1 MSDSEKTNERSMG
14 LVAAT
19 SVGVGAIVGGG
30 ILALAG
36 IAFATTGPS
45 AILAFALNG
54 LLAFLT
60 AFSFAELAAK
70 FPQSGGTYT
79 YAKKVLSV
87 ETAFVIGWIVW
98 FASIAAGVLYSV
110 GFGYFTSVAVAECWR
125 LISGSS
131 PAWLASRSAVV
142 VLGLGAIG
150 FYVAQLTRKSGGG
163 HGHWENLGKLA
174 VFAVLIGGG
183 LYALAGRS
191 TASIAAGMTPF
202 FSGGAFGLFQAMGF
216 TFIAL
221 QGFDLIAA
229 AAGEVRDPARTIPRA
244 MYLSLAVALV
254 IYMLLLFTIIA
265 AGLEPGESIVAASR
279 KNPEEI
285 VVIAARRF
293 LGTPGFW
300 LVLIAAIL
308 SMLSALR
315 ANLFAASRIVFAMAR
330 DRTMPYV
337 LTRTNRAGHADRGD
351 SGDRPDYRHRRRGL
365 VRRGRGRR
373 GVQPDLSDQ
382 LRRRALDHDPGSD
395 PAERAQGGLSQFSC
409 QRKWD
414 CPLWAAQGQAARAAV
429 PLAPRDRRRKLPDAG
444 RLSGGHD
451 PQRRA
456 RRRRMAVPGRAFVLG
471 IAGPAG
477 PRGRCLGGGAGPR
490 NLAPPRQK
498 SLDPGPHR
506 QSHQRRGDDRSGRR
520 ADAPRRRPGA
530 AAFGRRAAERL
541 ARGRRRSSRPTRPS
555 RARRHPAGIGP
566 GRPLPRG
573 PGHRGG

>member
-1 MSDSEKTNERSMG
+1 MSESEKTNERSMG

-54 LLAFLT
+54 ILAFLT
-60 AFSFAELAAK
+60 AFSFAELAAE

-110 GFGYFTSVAVAECWR
+110 GFGYFASVAVAEGWR
-125 LISGSS
+125 LISGTS

-150 FYVAQLTRKSGGG
+150 FYAAQLDAEERRRPRP
-163 HGHWENLGKLA
+163 LGKHRETRRVRHFDRRRL
-174 VFAVLIGGG
+174 
-183 LYALAGRS
+183 LYALTGRS
-191 TASIAAGMTPF
+191 TAAIAAGMTPF

-244 MYLSLAVALV
+244 MYLSLGIALV
-254 IYMLLLFTIIA
+254 VYILLLFTIIA

-337 LTRTNRAGHADRGD
+337 LTRTNPARGTPLGGD
-351 SGDRPDYRHRRRGL
+351 SGDRADYR
-365 VRRGRGRR
+365 RGRR
-373 GVQPDLSDQ
+373 G
-382 LRRRALDHDPGSD
+382 
-395 PAERAQGGLSQFSC
+395 
-409 QRKWD
+409 W
-414 CPLWAAQGQAARAAV
+414 CPTWTR
-429 PLAPRDRRRKLPDAG
+429 P
-444 RLSGGHD
+444 
-451 PQRRA
+451 A
-456 RRRRMAVPGRAFVLG
+456 RR
-471 IAGPAG
+471 PA
-477 PRGRCLGGGAGPR
+477 
-490 NLAPPRQK
+490 
-498 SLDPGPHR
+498 
-506 QSHQRRGDDRSGRR
+506 
-520 ADAPRRRPGA
+520 
-530 AAFGRRAAERL
+530 
-541 ARGRRRSSRPTRPS
+541 
-555 RARRHPAGIGP
+555 
-566 GRPLPRG
+566 
-573 PGHRGG
+573 